1 MADTVPMTKA
11 GHAAMEKELERLVST
26 ERRQIVKEIEVARG
40 HGDLSENAEYH
51 AAKEKQGLIEAK
63 IRDMQ
68 HKLAHAQVVDPLQV
82 TAERVAFGATVR
94 LLNTE
99 TDEELVYQI
108 VGEDEADH
116 KIGKISFKSPIA
128 RAMIGKE
135 EADDIRVRTPGGIR
149 LFEILEIRYE

>member
-1 MADTVPMTKA
+1 MTKA